1 MNWLASDAAMVRRL
15 VIKDWQVY
23 QKQLYGYLAGMAVA
37 LGLVATGVGP
47 AQAAGSLLLLV
58 LLLVVGTYAIQSSVM
73 AERKQQTGPFIMSL
87 PVTPMDVYWGKLL
100 ANLVIYLVPFVLVTG
115 GLIALVLSKPLLPDG
130 LVPWVAVVAGFMLVV
145 FCVSLCVAIAVDS
158 EGWNVFGML
167 VMMTLVGPFIWWV
180 GRFEGI
186 RAHMRGDVV
195 VWSGAAVGL
204 LAAEAVVIV
213 VAVLVTSWGHAR
225 KRAFL

>member
-1 MNWLASDAAMVRRL
+1 MSWLASDGAMVRKL

-37 LGLVATGVGP
+37 LGLVATGIGP

-58 LLLVVGTYAIQSSVM
+58 LLLVVGTYAIQSSIMV
-73 AERKQQTGPFIMSL
+73 ERKQQTVPFIMSL

-100 ANLVIYLVPFVLVTG
+100 ANLAIYLVPFAVVTG
-115 GLIALVLSKPLLPDG
+115 GLIALVLTKPLIPDG
-130 LVPWVAVVAGFMLVV
+130 VVPWVAVVAGFMLVV
-145 FCVSLCVAIAVDS
+145 FCVSLCVAIAVES

-180 GRFEGI
+180 GMFDGI
-186 RAHMRGDVV
+186 RSYMRGDVI
-195 VWSGAAVGL
+195 VWNGASLGL
-204 LAAEAVVIV
+204 LGAEAAVIV

>member
-23 QKQLYGYLAGMAVA
+23 QKQLLAYLAGMVVA
-37 LGLVATGVGP
+37 LGLIASGSSL

-58 LLLVVGTYAIQSSVM
+58 LLLVVGTYAIQTSIT
-73 AERKQQTGPFIMSL
+73 AERKQQTVPFIMSL

-100 ANLVIYLVPFVLVTG
+100 GNLVIYLVPFLLVTG
-115 GLIALVLSKPLLPDG
+115 GLVALVLTKPMIPDG
-130 LVPWVAVVAGFMLVV
+130 VVPWVAVVAGFMLVV
-145 FCVSLCVAIAVDS
+145 FCVSLCVAIAVES

-186 RAHMRGDVV
+186 RSHMRGDEV
-195 VWSGAAVGL
+195 VWNGTSVGL
-204 LAAEAVVIV
+204 LAAEAGVIV
-213 VAVLVTSWGHAR
+213 LAVLVTSWGHAR
-225 KRAFL
+225 RRAFL

>member
-23 QKQLYGYLAGMAVA
+23 RKQLYGYLAGMAVA
-37 LGLVATGVGP
+37 LALVATGAGP

-58 LLLVVGTYAIQSSVM
+58 LLLVVGSYAIQTSIM
-73 AERKQQTGPFIMSL
+73 AERKQQTVPFIMSL

-100 ANLVIYLVPFVLVTG
+100 ANLVIYLAPFVLVVG
-115 GLIALVLSKPLLPDG
+115 GLVGLVLSKPLLPDG

-145 FCVSLCVAIAVDS
+145 FCVSLCLAIAVES

-167 VMMTLVGPFIWWV
+167 VLMTLIGPFIWWV
-180 GRFEGI
+180 GTFEGI
-186 RAHMRGDVV
+186 RSYMRGDVV
-195 VWSGAAVGL
+195 VWSGASVGVL
-204 LAAEAVVIV
+204 VAEVCVIV

-225 KRAFL
+225 RRSFL